1 MKECAGIAELRTL
14 LRGER
19 SAGRRIGLVPTMGAL
34 HEGHLSL
41 VDRAATRTDTVVM
54 SVFVNPL
61 QFGPQEDFARYP
73 RDLDRDRKLA
83 AGRGVSVL
91 FTPEV
96 ATMYPAG
103 NVTRVVAGP
112 AGQNWEGRE
121 RPGHFDGVLT
131 VVAKLFNIVEPDLAV
146 FGQKD
151 LQQATLIRQMVRD
164 LDWPIEIVVAP
175 TIRESDG
182 LALSSRNA
190 YLSSQDRA
198 QGLGLSRALQAVELA
213 WQGGER
219 GGPAL
224 ERLARD
230 ELKAFSGMT
239 VDYIAVV
246 DPERWEPV
254 ARAEAG
260 TVVAVA
266 GRVGGGG
273 TRLLDNVILGQG
285 TA

>member
-1 MKECAGIAELRTL
+1 MKECSAIPELRIL

-19 SAGRRIGLVPTMGAL
+19 SAGRSIGLVPTMGAL

-41 VDRAATRTDTVVM
+41 VDRAAARTGTVVM
-54 SVFVNPL
+54 SIFVNPL
-61 QFGPQEDFARYP
+61 QFGPGEDFARYP
-73 RDLDRDRKLA
+73 RDLARDRQLA
-83 AGRGVSVL
+83 AGRGVAIL

-96 ATMYPAG
+96 EAMYPAG
-103 NVTRVVAGP
+103 NQTRVVPGP
-112 AGQNWEGRE
+112 AAERWEGRE
-121 RPGHFDGVLT
+121 RPGHFAGVLT
-131 VVAKLFNIVEPDLAV
+131 VVAKLFHIVEPDLAV

-164 LDWPIEIVVAP
+164 LNWPIEILVGP
-175 TIRESDG
+175 TVREADG

-190 YLSSQDRA
+190 YLSPQDRA
-198 QGLGLSRALQAVELA
+198 QGLGLSRALRVVARA

-219 GGPAL
+219 VGPVL
-224 ERLARD
+224 EQVARD

-254 ARAEAG
+254 ARAGAG
-260 TVVAVA
+260 TIVAMA
-266 GRVGGGG
+266 GRVGG
-273 TRLLDNVILGQG
+273 TRLLDNMILGEG

>member
-1 MKECAGIAELRTL
+1 MKECAAIPELRTL

-19 SAGRRIGLVPTMGAL
+19 SAGRSIGLVPTMGAL

-41 VDRAATRTDTVVM
+41 VDQAAARTDTVVM
-54 SVFVNPL
+54 SIFVNPL
-61 QFGPQEDFARYP
+61 QFGPGEDFARYP
-73 RDLDRDRKLA
+73 RDLARDRQVA
-83 AGRGVSVL
+83 AGRGVAIL

-96 ATMYPAG
+96 GAMYPAG
-103 NVTRVVAGP
+103 NQTRVLPGP
-112 AGQNWEGRE
+112 AAERWEGRQ
-121 RPGHFDGVLT
+121 RPGHFVGVLT
-131 VVAKLFNIVEPDLAV
+131 VVAKLFNVVEPNLAV

-151 LQQATLIRQMVRD
+151 LQQAALIQQMVRD
-164 LDWPIEIVVAP
+164 LDWPVEIVVAP
-175 TIRESDG
+175 TVREPDG

-190 YLSSQDRA
+190 YLSPPDRA
-198 QGLGLSRALQAVELA
+198 QGLGLSRALRAVERA
-213 WQGGER
+213 WLGGER

-224 ERLARD
+224 ERIARD